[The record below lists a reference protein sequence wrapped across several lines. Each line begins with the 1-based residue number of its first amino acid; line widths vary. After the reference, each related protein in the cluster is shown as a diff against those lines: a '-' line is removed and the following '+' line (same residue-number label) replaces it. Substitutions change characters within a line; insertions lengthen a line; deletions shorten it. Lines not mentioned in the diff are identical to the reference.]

1 MLMAMSSRLR
11 TFVKTSLVNWL
22 PWSLLNTS
30 GLPCSRKA
38 SSSQST
44 QNAASMLL
52 LMRQVSTR
60 LEYQSMMATRY
71 AKPRSK
77 RM

>member
-1 MLMAMSSRLR
+1 M
-11 TFVKTSLVNWL
+11 KTSLVNCT

-30 GLPCSRKA
+30 GLPCTRKA
-38 SSSQST
+38 SSKQST

-52 LMRQVSTR
+52 LMRQLSTL